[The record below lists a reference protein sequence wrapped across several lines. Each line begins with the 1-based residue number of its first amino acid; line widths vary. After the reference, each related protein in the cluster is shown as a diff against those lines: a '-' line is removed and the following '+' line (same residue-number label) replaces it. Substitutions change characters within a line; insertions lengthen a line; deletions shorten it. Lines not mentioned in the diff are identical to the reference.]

1 MSLELNDSEYAKF
14 YNALR
19 FTIPHEGGY
28 VDDPDD
34 LGGET
39 KWGISKKAHPE
50 LDIPKLTP
58 EQAAEIYYR
67 EYWLPTGCEQMEPPM
82 STLVFDTAVLFGVGR
97 AREFLSQTK
106 GNYMDFCQLRKNY
119 HIMRVKQNPKQQK
132 FLAGWLARTR
142 NLEELNLLAA

>member
-1 MSLELNDSEYAKF
+1 MSLELDDKEYNKF

-28 VDDPDD
+28 VNDPDD

-50 LDIPKLTP
+50 LDILNLTP
-58 EQAAEIYYR
+58 EQAAEVYYR
-67 EYWLPTGCEQMEPPM
+67 EYWTPSGCQDIDIPL
-82 STLVFDTAVLFGVGR
+82 STLVFDTAVLFGVKR
-97 AREFLSQTK
+97 AREFLLQSQ
-106 GNYMDFCQLRKNY
+106 GHYMDMCQLRKNY
-119 HIMRVKQNPKQQK
+119 HIYRVKQNPSQQK

-142 NLEELNLLAA
+142 NLEELNLTST